1 MKHSQL
7 NTHVKIATL
16 SRGEVEKVFSNVFN
30 LFSFLEQVWIY
41 TRDRRP
47 SNEVLKRA
55 YKSLK
60 ILGLNGWKLKKADQ
74 SCKEANTIGTMS
86 IRRNFELDGHRGA
99 GGRSGH
105 RISKKSGLV
114 GGGGRSAAPEDYD
127 YYENNYRHQHHQPPP
142 QPISTAELT
151 SEMLG
156 SGLKL
161 GNKIYSLSLCIHST
175 ATQKSSQFGK

>member
-7 NTHVKIATL
+7 NTHVKIAAL

-74 SCKEANTIGTMS
+74 SCKEPNTIETMS
-86 IRRNFELDGHRGA
+86 IRRNFEVDGS
-99 GGRSGH
+99 RSPPRAAGH
-105 RISKKSGLV
+105 RISKKTGLAAA
-114 GGGGRSAAPEDYD
+114 GGGAASEDYD
-127 YYENNYRHQHHQPPP
+127 YYENNYRQDHHQSAPPP
-142 QPISTAELT
+142 RPISTAELT

-156 SGLKL
+156 TGLKL
-161 GNKIYSLSLCIHST
+161 GNKI
-175 ATQKSSQFGK
+175 